1 MPQWKALPE
10 GLDPDIRELTERL
23 RRIVDGS
30 GLDMAGLSVATGFGV
45 TSWERYLDGRILP
58 PQRAVAALAERTG
71 TGIHELTSLRSRAER
86 AWHRLEAGRDRAT
99 EQLRVARTR
108 EWASVPKPR
117 PATASPSVPGAL
129 DTPAPDR
136 TPDRT
141 GPDPLDSRH
150 LGADPL
156 GMDPLGT
163 DPLGPEPLGP
173 GSSGPEPAGPETTA
187 AGMPAESAP
196 SADHAGAAGADSGP
210 SPWNAV
216 LIDDGGPATPPQA
229 FVVPEG
235 GGRAAARRARRAA
248 EAAAAAA
255 AGGPPPSDAETT
267 TPTGAPASTTASAS
281 SSSAASASGSGSASG
296 SRPGSGSPGLDKRR
310 IVLFLSGVAG
320 ALVLIVAAVL
330 FTDLG
335 ATGGEPTAGDRDRT
349 EPVAKIPPSPS
360 RSAGGSPAA
369 PPAGVKCTGAECTG
383 KNPEDMGCGGSYAR
397 TVSQATVGK
406 ARIEVRFS
414 QVCQAAWA
422 RLVDASTG
430 DSVNISV
437 GGKGRQTGTVNG
449 ESDAYTP
456 MTASGR
462 GSDAKACA
470 ELTNGTTACT
480 VVQ

>member
-10 GLDPDIRELTERL
+10 GLDPDIRELTEQL

-71 TGIHELTSLRSRAER
+71 AGVHELTSLRSRAER
-86 AWHRLEAGRDRAT
+86 AWRRLEAGRDRAT

-108 EWASVPKPR
+108 EWASVPKAGPE
-117 PATASPSVPGAL
+117 AISPSVPGAAGAPA
-129 DTPAPDR
+129 DPAPA
-136 TPDRT
+136 PGPT
-141 GPDPLDSRH
+141 GPDPLGPDPLGPRYP
-150 LGADPL
+150 GADPL
-156 GMDPLGT
+156 GG
-163 DPLGPEPLGP
+163 DPLGPGTPGP
-173 GSSGPEPAGPETTA
+173 GSTGPESAGPESAGPATA
-187 AGMPAESAP
+187 AAAPPPARASSVEPSGAP
-196 SADHAGAAGADSGP
+196 GGAGADSGP
-210 SPWNAV
+210 SLWNAV
-216 LIDDGGPATPPQA
+216 LIDDGGPATPPQP

-255 AGGPPPSDAETT
+255 AGGPPPSDAE
-267 TPTGAPASTTASAS
+267 PTAPTASTGD
-281 SSSAASASGSGSASG
+281 ASGSGP
-296 SRPGSGSPGLDKRR
+296 RPGSGSAGLGKRR

-335 ATGGEPTAGDRDRT
+335 ATGGEPTARDRDRT
-349 EPVAKIPPSPS
+349 EPVAKVPPAPS
-360 RSAGGSPAA
+360 RSTGGGSPSA

-383 KNPEDMGCGGSYAR
+383 KNPEDMGCGGNYAR